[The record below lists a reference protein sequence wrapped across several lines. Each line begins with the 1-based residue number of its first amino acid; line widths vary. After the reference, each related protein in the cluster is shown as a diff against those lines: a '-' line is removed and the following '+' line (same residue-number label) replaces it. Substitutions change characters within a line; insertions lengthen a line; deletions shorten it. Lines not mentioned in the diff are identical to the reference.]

1 MATGVPWGYPVYGI
15 LKAQTTVKALLFP
28 SRTRYLGLDPPV
40 LRLGAVVAVRRRCRT
55 CSLMVSRAKK

>member
-28 SRTRYLGLDPPV
+28 SRTRYLGLEPPV
-40 LRLGAVVAVRRRCRT
+40 LRLGAGGGSRSS
-55 CSLMVSRAKK
+55 SLSYMQSNGK